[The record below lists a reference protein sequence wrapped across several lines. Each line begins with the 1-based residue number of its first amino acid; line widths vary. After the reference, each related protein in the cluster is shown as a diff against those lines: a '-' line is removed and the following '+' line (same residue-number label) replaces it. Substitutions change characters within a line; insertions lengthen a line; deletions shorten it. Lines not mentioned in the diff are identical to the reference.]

1 MASATVYNQT
11 QLAEPID
18 SQSFFPG
25 FGPSAKAVAE
35 WRTPSQMPLDIVA
48 LCTDEAHAVRL
59 SLDYAKRRFGYRQ
72 ADIADLMGVHKARL
86 SQWRRA
92 EHPMPE
98 KHRRFFTH
106 ATGCNLL
113 LQHVEDVEARK
124 KATGQWTERERDDAI
139 VALMTRRVA

>member
-1 MASATVYNQT
+1 MTVAERPRGLRAAPKLYCVTRVGPMPIPMMASARS
-11 QLAEPID
+11 ID
-18 SQSFFPG
+18 G
-25 FGPSAKAVAE
+25 
-35 WRTPSQMPLDIVA
+35 
-48 LCTDEAHAVRL
+48 TDEAHAVRL

-72 ADIADLMGVHKARL
+72 ADIAELMGVHKARL
-86 SQWRRA
+86 SQWRRS